1 MLKNAI
7 NGNDLTDGNVIPSLL
22 VSRKQKEINIYTT
35 QKDRETLKSVIIIVE
50 RYVIMENE
58 DMLKQQ
64 APSQPIDKTIKE
76 ILKQSLEKCLQR
88 HITLLASKKKEVK
101 DIQIKHNMKTPYS
114 EGIIEGLDLA
124 IEQLQTDIKYLKEDK

>member
-1 MLKNAI
+1 MLKNAV

-58 DMLKQQ
+58 DMLKQ
-64 APSQPIDKTIKE
+64 
-76 ILKQSLEKCLQR
+76 
-88 HITLLASKKKEVK
+88 
-101 DIQIKHNMKTPYS
+101 
-114 EGIIEGLDLA
+114 
-124 IEQLQTDIKYLKEDK
+124 